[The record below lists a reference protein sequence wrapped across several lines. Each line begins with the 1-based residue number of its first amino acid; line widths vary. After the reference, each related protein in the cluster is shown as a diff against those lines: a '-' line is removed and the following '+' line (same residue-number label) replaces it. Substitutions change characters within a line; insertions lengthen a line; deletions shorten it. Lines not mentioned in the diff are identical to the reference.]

1 MKFLLTILISISML
15 LISCSVDDDVLK
27 TSDDLAPPAFPYVFM
42 GSAYVN
48 GEPIKEGTVIRA
60 SFGKSISNPA
70 DTLNGRYMNLIVVPE
85 NEEDV
90 SEKIFFE
97 IVDASGNTSK
107 SREEYKIEVLKE
119 PSIVNLVLNFT
130 KYP

>member
-1 MKFLLTILISISML
+1 MKFLLTILISISMVI
-15 LISCSVDDDVLK
+15 ISCSENNEPLKLDD
-27 TSDDLAPPAFPYVFM
+27 SLAPPNFPYVFM

-70 DTLNGRYMNLIVVPE
+70 DTLEGRYMNLIVVPKD
-85 NEEDV
+85 EEDI

-97 IVDASGNTSK
+97 IVDTAGNTSK
-107 SREEYKIEVLKE
+107 SKEEYEIEILKE
-119 PSIVNLVLNFT
+119 PSIVNLVLNFS